1 MRSDLT
7 YASCVGIILLVEPKG
22 VGAMRRRKAS
32 LQHEVVTEF
41 VSLTKQRRITT
52 IEDYLKY
59 RRARMRDLSL
69 QEQHLLMTWLSQ
81 CKSVRLKGKRH
92 PNAVHSE
99 IEMR

>member
-1 MRSDLT
+1 
-7 YASCVGIILLVEPKG
+7 
-22 VGAMRRRKAS
+22 MRRRKAT

-41 VSLTKQRRITT
+41 VSLTKQRKITT

-69 QEQHLLMTWLSQ
+69 QEQHLLITWLHQS
-81 CKSVRLKGKRH
+81 KTVRLKGKRH